1 VDRGYEGD
9 SGYLAHL
16 GSAAGTGRWDAV
28 TGDQAG
34 DRGGDRGGDDAAA
47 GVARRLQARL
57 DRHTWL
63 LERLQAEQLYP
74 EPPGMP
80 ELQETARRM
89 RRDTESLLLLAG
101 HEPGVRSSGPRP
113 LGALVSDAAAVA
125 EEPRRV
131 DVRSAPAARVAPAAA
146 VEFVHVLAEL
156 VDHVTAVY
164 PGARIELVSRL
175 ETPAGQHTGNGG
187 ATVDVRV
194 DGAARHDPD
203 GLGGRRAA
211 AAAEQLARCSRYG
224 VALRRPLGGPP
235 PTGSGLVASVHC
247 PPAAVTVDE
256 PVLPPPELRVDRT
269 GLSSYDLGTDPSLS
283 LGIGRATNGTNGSSS
298 PATNSGATNWDAANW
313 DATKPAATNWDA
325 TNSAATNWDATNSAA
340 TNWDATKPAAT
351 NWDATKPAAT
361 NWDAT
366 NSAATNS
373 AATNSAA
380 TNWDATK
387 PAATNWD
394 ATNSASTNS
403 GTATSAAANSGASH
417 SPASHSAASNGAAS
431 NSTGESSNGSVRPSL
446 SFDDA
451 PAYRPSSSS
460 QVDELFGPLLDL
472 PLEPIDDRY
481 ATPIFE
487 AIASAWFRE
496 DEAGGGTGRSDAL
509 DWKTPQDDEWRE
521 AAARAARSDEPAPS
535 TTSSGLPRRQPGNQ
549 LVPPPRSSERNGQN
563 GTRPAAPAERAP
575 DRVRDRLSTYQRGLR
590 EGRHRAVGSDGAP
603 EESEDW

>member
-28 TGDQAG
+28 TGDRAG

-74 EPPGMP
+74 EPPGLP

-131 DVRSAPAARVAPAAA
+131 DVRSAPAARLAPAAG

-175 ETPAGQHTGNGG
+175 EPPVGQRTGNGG

-203 GLGGRRAA
+203 GLGGHRAA

-224 VALRRPLGGPP
+224 VALRRPVGGPP
-235 PTGSGLVASVHC
+235 LTGSGLVASVHC
-247 PPAAVTVDE
+247 PPAAVTVEE

-269 GLSSYDLGTDPSLS
+269 GLSSYDLGTDPGLS
-283 LGIGRATNGTNGSSS
+283 LGIGRGIGRATNGTNGSSS
-298 PATNSGATNWDAANW
+298 PATNAGAANP
-313 DATKPAATNWDA
+313 AAVNPAAT
-325 TNSAATNWDATNSAA
+325 S
-340 TNWDATKPAAT
+340 
-351 NWDATKPAAT
+351 
-361 NWDAT
+361 
-366 NSAATNS
+366 
-373 AATNSAA
+373 
-380 TNWDATK
+380 
-387 PAATNWD
+387 
-394 ATNSASTNS
+394 SASTNS
-403 GTATSAAANSGASH
+403 WTANSA
-417 SPASHSAASNGAAS
+417 ASHSAAATNGAAS
-431 NSTGESSNGSVRPSL
+431 SSTSEPSNGSVRPSL

-451 PAYRPSSSS
+451 PAYKPSPSS

-496 DEAGGGTGRSDAL
+496 DEAGGGTARSGAL

-521 AAARAARSDEPAPS
+521 AAARAARSDDPAPP

-549 LVPPPRSSERNGQN
+549 LVPPPRGTERNGQN
-563 GTRPAAPAERAP
+563 GTQPATPAERAP